1 MPTRDVHVKKATEN
15 EAFAG
20 TLDESTQAS
29 VNWKLVVFFYAA
41 VHYVEA
47 YLAKSLNEHLKSHTT
62 RDSYIA
68 RESNLRKIGTQYM
81 HLKFY
86 GYNARYEADQF
97 TKTDVKDAQN
107 YLAHVTSTLK
117 PLL

>member
-1 MPTRDVHVKKATEN
+1 MPDKNVHVKKAKDN
-15 EAFAG
+15 ETFAA

-29 VNWKLVVFFYAA
+29 VNWKLIVLFYVA

-47 YLAKSLNEHLKSHTT
+47 YLAKTLNMHLKSHTT

-107 YLAHVTSTLK
+107 YLAQVTTTLK
-117 PLL
+117 SLL

>member
-1 MPTRDVHVKKATEN
+1 MPTQAEHIKKASEN
-15 EAFAG
+15 EIFADALG
-20 TLDESTQAS
+20 TTTQAS
-29 VNWKLVVFFYAA
+29 VNWKLVVLFYTS

-47 YLAKSLNEHLKSHTT
+47 YLAKQLNQHLRSHTT
-62 RDSYIA
+62 RDNYVA
-68 RESNLRKIGTQYM
+68 KEANLRKIRSQYS

-97 TKTDVKDAQN
+97 TANDVKDALN
-107 YLAHVTSTLK
+107 DLATVKSTIQ